1 VAAAR
6 PAPGDNGRVPSAPPP
21 GDPAPPTGELPA
33 AALAG
38 LGERPFGFYVHV
50 AVCVTRCGYCDFN
63 TYTDLGGM
71 QSSYAAVV
79 VREIEL
85 ARRVLGDADVP
96 VSTVFVGGGTP
107 TLLPAGDLATI
118 LGAIERCFGLAP
130 GAEVTTEANPE
141 TGRPPLPRRAARGGL
156 HPAELWDAE
165 RRPARPR
172 DTRAGA
178 PAGPS
183 RAVRRLGEGGWVR
196 AGEP

>member
-50 AVCVTRCGYCDFN
+50 PFCVTRCGYCDFN

-107 TLLPAGDLATI
+107 TLLPAGDLARSS
-118 LGAIERCFGLAP
+118 ARSS
-130 GAEVTTEANPE
+130 
-141 TGRPPLPRRAARGGL
+141 AAS
-156 HPAELWDAE
+156 AW
-165 RRPARPR
+165 RPARRSPPR
-172 DTRAGA
+172 PTRRRST
-178 PAGPS
+178 PATS
-183 RAVRRLGEGGWVR
+183 ASCARRASPG
-196 AGEP
+196 